1 MVGGRFMGGLLVKTI
16 PMIDQL
22 TIRLGEKMR
31 EAQGLD
37 EEIRRQLTTEGFS
50 IDDV

>member
-1 MVGGRFMGGLLVKTI
+1 
-16 PMIDQL
+16 MIDQL
-22 TIRLGEKMR
+22 TIRLGEQMR

-37 EEIRRQLTTEGFS
+37 EEIKRQLTTVVFL